1 MLVGCDRQAIESIVE
16 VIPAYLA
23 SKEGSRDGRGHTD
36 RNGGAV
42 RGPGRME
49 TMFTILILRCLWT
62 GLIFQLLL

>member
-23 SKEGSRDGRGHTD
+23 SKEGKRDGRGHSD

-42 RGPGRME
+42 RGPGRNDVYN
-49 TMFTILILRCLWT
+49 FNP
-62 GLIFQLLL
+62 